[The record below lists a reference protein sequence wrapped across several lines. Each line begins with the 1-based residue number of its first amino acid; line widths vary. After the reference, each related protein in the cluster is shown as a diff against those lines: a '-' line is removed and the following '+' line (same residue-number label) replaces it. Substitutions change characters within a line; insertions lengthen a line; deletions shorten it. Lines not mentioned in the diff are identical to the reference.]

1 MRTPK
6 TVGQRV
12 GLLLFVQLVGLT
24 LPFILLLPIVPA
36 DFLDTA
42 ARLAPQI
49 RVAVLLLFANGLL
62 TIGIAIA
69 AIPALGEYGY
79 RMGLWFLAVSVI
91 WFSMQAVDNAHILSM
106 LSLSQRYAEAGA
118 SNPQLFDGLGTLA
131 RSSRRWAH
139 YTELLVIET
148 WFFVFYGLLFRLSL
162 VPRLLAGFGLV
173 MVLVH
178 AAGITLPTFI
188 GYGSM
193 PALGFSLAL
202 SHLALGG
209 WLVAKG
215 FSDPRPVARL

>member
-1 MRTPK
+1 MGPAK
-6 TVGQRV
+6 GVGQLV
-12 GLLLFVQLVGLT
+12 GWLLFVQLVGLT

-69 AIPALGEYGY
+69 AAPALGEHGN
-79 RMGLWFLAVSVI
+79 RLGLWFLSVSVV

-118 SNPQLFDGLGTLA
+118 SNAQLFDGLGMVA

-139 YTELLVIET
+139 YTELLVIEA

-173 MVLVH
+173 MVVVH
-178 AAGITLPTFI
+178 AAGITLPAFI
-188 GYGSM
+188 GYGSR

-215 FSDPRPVARL
+215 FYDQRPVARL